1 VQAAPRPRAD
11 YQDYIKHFMK
21 YVSCF
26 ASHSLLHTI
35 VIHVVFSM
43 SGFAARDVTTGVSFT
58 YEFALASDSPLSIR
72 DDIIAL
78 GWVVRAKDVIIEAK
92 SGETVDEKYKEMSD
106 DGTKQESVLKRI
118 ARRERAL

>member
-1 VQAAPRPRAD
+1 
-11 YQDYIKHFMK
+11 
-21 YVSCF
+21 
-26 ASHSLLHTI
+26 
-35 VIHVVFSM
+35 M

-58 YEFALASDSPLSIR
+58 YEALASDSPLSIR

-78 GWVVRAKDVIIEAK
+78 RWVVRAKDVIIEAK
-92 SGETVDEKYKEMSD
+92 SGETVDERYKEMSD